1 MKGVTLCKQGCQAM
15 ADTGSSALLGPK
27 DQIAELNRLIGVKL
41 NPFTKINE
49 VPCALRHKMPT
60 FNIKIKGRNFPI
72 NPYDY
77 IAQVTIRHIL
87 RVY

>member
-1 MKGVTLCKQGCQAM
+1 MRFRLSNGYKILFFRVSMKGVTLCKQGCQAM

-27 DQIAELNRLIGVKL
+27 DQIAELNRLIGVRL

-60 FNIKIKGRNFPI
+60 FNIKIKGRNFP
-72 NPYDY
+72 N
-77 IAQVTIRHIL
+77 
-87 RVY
+87 

>member
-27 DQIAELNRLIGVKL
+27 DQIAEFNRLIGVRL

-49 VPCALRHKMPT
+49 VPCVLRHKMPT
-60 FNIKIKGRNFPI
+60 INIKIKGRNFPI
-72 NPYDY
+72 TPYDY
-77 IAQVTIRHIL
+77 IAQVLEISL
-87 RVY
+87 YS

>member
-27 DQIAELNRLIGVKL
+27 DQIAELNRLIGVRL

-72 NPYDY
+72 TPYDY
-77 IAQVTIRHIL
+77 IAQVLDIFL
-87 RVY
+87 